1 MRGYEVDVPVRV
13 MLWTR
18 PECLKEQFEV
28 LKKAA
33 PSILFL
39 VSDGGRNPEE
49 KKKIEES
56 RKIFENIDWECTVHK
71 LYFDEN
77 QGMYKMMSYTKE
89 FIWSRVDK
97 CIFLED
103 DYIPAVSFFRFCAEL
118 LEKYKDDERIHM
130 ITGHNPFLT
139 YDDAAPNDYFFTE
152 NGWSVWGTARWR
164 RSEINRE
171 YPFDYAD
178 NEYIK
183 RCIKS
188 NMNDFWNKKVEGYC
202 NGKLVDNH
210 VPGGEYFCAV
220 NSVLFHRLT
229 IVPTKNMI
237 KNIGYIGAHAS
248 ITDIKKAPSY
258 FGQQTFETEFPIKHP
273 KYVIDDKY
281 YGEKFDKLLGHEKK
295 NPVGVFLWRVC
306 HFIKLIFTGKA
317 IAAVKSKFEK
327 VEEK

>member
-1 MRGYEVDVPVRV
+1 MAKGNISVSSENIFPIIKQWLYSDKDIFLRELVSNACDAVTKIKKLAGIGEAELPEGEKFRVDVV
-13 MLWTR
+13 
-18 PECLKEQFEV
+18 
-28 LKKAA
+28 
-33 PSILFL
+33 
-39 VSDGGRNPEE
+39 
-49 KKKIEES
+49 
-56 RKIFENIDWECTVHK
+56 
-71 LYFDEN
+71 
-77 QGMYKMMSYTKE
+77 
-89 FIWSRVDK
+89 VDK
-97 CIFLED
+97 DAKTLTISDNGIGMTAEEID
-103 DYIPAVSFFRFCAEL
+103 KYITQIAFSGASDF

-229 IVPTKNMI
+229 IVPTRNMI

-248 ITDIKKAPSY
+248 IADSKKAPSY

-295 NPVGVFLWRVC
+295 NPAGVFLWRIC